1 MVRARATLSSN
12 YTLAHSVVTNAAPW
26 DASVT
31 ERYDSNFDVRHR
43 FVFSA
48 NYELPFLAAAKGVA
62 HALLADWQVNA
73 VASYHTG
80 TPFTVTNGTARSNTG
95 GTDRPNQVGNPEL
108 DNPTIAQW
116 FDINA
121 FVAQPI
127 NTVGNTGSNTLHGPS
142 YKRID
147 LSLFKNVP
155 LNGQVRLQLRAEV
168 FNVFNTPSFGNPN
181 AALGNAGFGSVITTG
196 NNIPRQ
202 MQFAAKVLF

>member
-1 MVRARATLSSN
+1 
-12 YTLAHSVVTNAAPW
+12 VVTNAAPW
-26 DASVT
+26 DPTIT

-48 NYELPFLAAAKGVA
+48 NYELPFLATSQGVV
-62 HALLADWQVNA
+62 HALLAGWQVNA
-73 VASYHTG
+73 VASYHSG

-95 GTDRPNQVGNPEL
+95 GTDRPNQVSNPEL
-108 DNPTIAQW
+108 ASPTIAQW
-116 FDINA
+116 FDVNA
-121 FVAQPI
+121 FVAETI
-127 NTVGNTGSNTLHGPS
+127 NTAGNTGSNTLHGPS

-155 LNGQVRLQLRAEV
+155 LNGQMQLQLRAEV

-181 AALGNAGFGSVITTG
+181 AALGTAGFGSVTTTG